1 MRSMGTPRVNGW
13 IPESTQINW
22 CLAGRRHISCH
33 CETSAHTGRGNPP
46 VEGNQVTISA
56 KNCGDSQLYR
66 YFSIHFPSTRG
77 DCHDQSADWFAMT
90 GYLKA
95 KPLNNNLPLCRNAPI
110 FQKKY
115 RGGQTAPVFWLAN
128 YSASPDSSSRARM
141 DREIRL
147 FSASTSV
154 IFTRTT

>member
-1 MRSMGTPRVNGW
+1 MGTPRVNGW
-13 IPESTQINW
+13 IPESTQIKW

-46 VEGNQVTISA
+46 VERNQETITD
-56 KNCGDSQLYR
+56 KNCGDSQLYW
-66 YFSIHFPSTRG
+66 YFSIHFPSNRG
-77 DCHDQSADWFAMT
+77 IATTSLRTGLAMT
-90 GYLKA
+90 VFFRVRTCKQQFTA
-95 KPLNNNLPLCRNAPI
+95 LPQCPI

-115 RGGQTAPVFWLAN
+115 RGCKTAPVFWLAN